1 MPKEPCNRALFCTPK
16 RPADAFIPAIL
27 VKIPERAELEE
38 RQFELEM
45 ERMKGRP
52 AYLEPDDLGVMYGLL
67 LGDIDRY
74 RSLSLSL
81 WYGVVRYALIGIAL
95 FHCLCAPCTLHPA

>member
-1 MPKEPCNRALFCTPK
+1 MHTPGHDTQKGPANRRTPQGMQEPNLKGLRVGDTAVLDSPEHGK
-16 RPADAFIPAIL
+16 IL
-27 VKIPERAELEE
+27 IKIPERAELEE
-38 RQFELEM
+38 RQFELEL

-74 RSLSLSL
+74 RD
-81 WYGVVRYALIGIAL
+81 
-95 FHCLCAPCTLHPA
+95 